1 MADLNKEA
9 SRYGLTLGVKS
20 DSKTGDRLVI
30 AQDGYPVRQC
40 ATIAEV
46 AAWLSGYKR
55 GFRVAEAKAIAAVA
69 AGDATSSEIGLQGLD
84 LSRSVGDAV
93 PCR

>member
-30 AQDGYPVRQC
+30 AQDGYTVRQC

-55 GFRVAEAKAIAAVA
+55 GFRVAEAKAIAA
-69 AGDATSSEIGLQGLD
+69 GDATSSEIGLQGLD